1 MKKLLPL
8 LALLFVYLL
17 IFSRAHGQSATPLPG
32 LNQDSLK
39 IVAAKQKKETAAM
52 MAKAKLESMVIKA
65 DSGRFGYY
73 VFVDGQ
79 LTIEQKTIPGVPG
92 NKGFANE
99 TDAKKVAELVI
110 QKLKEGETPPNISG
124 EDLKRL
130 KITIVP

>member
-17 IFSRAHGQSATPLPG
+17 IFSRAHGQDATPLPD

-65 DSGRFGYY
+65 DGGRFGYY

-79 LTIEQKTIPGVPG
+79 LMVEQKIIPGMPS
-92 NKGFANE
+92 NKGFINE
-99 TDAKKVAELVI
+99 AEAKRTAELVI
-110 QKLKEGETPPNISG
+110 KKMKKGEMPPSVSTDELK
-124 EDLKRL
+124 KL
-130 KITIVP
+130 KITLH

>member
-32 LNQDSLK
+32 LNKDSLK
-39 IVAAKQKKETAAM
+39 IAVAKQKKETAAM
-52 MAKAKLESMVIKA
+52 MTKAKLESMVIKA

-79 LTIEQKTIPGVPG
+79 LTVEQKTIPGIPS
-92 NKGFANE
+92 NKGFIDEAE
-99 TDAKKVAELVI
+99 AKRTAELVI
-110 QKLKEGETPPNISG
+110 KKMKEGEMPPSISEG
-124 EDLKRL
+124 ELKKI
-130 KITIVP
+130 KITLH